1 MEKVEN
7 TYALCPFI
15 AQIYVH
21 GDSLRDHLVAIIAPE
36 PVAFEAFLKRNGRS
50 APSPGDT
57 AWLAKQCED
66 PQVKQSVLTELASY
80 HKGKLAGFE
89 QVKAIH
95 LQPELFHE
103 SLLTPTFK
111 IKRQV
116 AGKYFKDIVEK
127 LYSTPVS
134 REAVGI
140 KRSSKL

>member
-1 MEKVEN
+1 LR
-7 TYALCPFI
+7 TPTLYAPSSLKSTFT
-15 AQIYVH
+15 V
-21 GDSLRDHLVAIIAPE
+21 SLRDHLVAIVAPE
-36 PVAFEAFLKRNGRS
+36 PIAFEAFLKRNGRS
-50 APSPGDT
+50 APSSGDT

-66 PQVKQSVLTELASY
+66 PQVKQIVMTELESY

-89 QVKAIH
+89 QVKAVH

-116 AGKYFKDIVEK
+116 AGKYFKDIIDK
-127 LYSTPVS
+127 MYSTPLT
-134 REAVGI
+134 RQAVGI

>member
-1 MEKVEN
+1 
-7 TYALCPFI
+7 
-15 AQIYVH
+15 
-21 GDSLRDHLVAIIAPE
+21 
-36 PVAFEAFLKRNGRS
+36 LKRNGRS
-50 APSPGDT
+50 APSSGDT

-66 PQVKQSVLTELASY
+66 PQVKQTVLTELESY

-89 QVKAIH
+89 QVKAVH

-116 AGKYFKDIVEK
+116 AGKYFKDIIEK
-127 LYSTPVS
+127 MYSTPLT
-134 REAVGI
+134 RQAVGI